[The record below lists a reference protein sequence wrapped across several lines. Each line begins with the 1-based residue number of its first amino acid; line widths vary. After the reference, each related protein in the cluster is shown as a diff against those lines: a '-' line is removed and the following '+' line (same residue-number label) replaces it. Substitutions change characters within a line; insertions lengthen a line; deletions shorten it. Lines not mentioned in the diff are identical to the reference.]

1 MMNEKIR
8 IAVRALDS
16 KKAMDLRLLRVDS
29 LTSLADYFLFC
40 SGTSVTQ
47 VKALADECEYQMK
60 EAGYPVSHREGRES
74 GNWILLDFGDHE
86 KIQKLDDAFYA
97 SRVTNEILFPTAAG
111 PCAWTA
117 SVCFGGPDL
126 KTVYIGA
133 LKETSI
139 PFFRTPVAGLP
150 MVHWNEAYRK

>member
-74 GNWILLDFGDHE
+74 GNWILLDFGDLYVLQSFHYHQRIHLY
-86 KIQKLDDAFYA
+86 KIRKLHKSFTKWKVIY
-97 SRVTNEILFPTAAG
+97 SNNSKILQ
-111 PCAWTA
+111 W
-117 SVCFGGPDL
+117 
-126 KTVYIGA
+126 Y
-133 LKETSI
+133 
-139 PFFRTPVAGLP
+139 
-150 MVHWNEAYRK
+150 

>member
-16 KKAMDLRLLRVDS
+16 KKAMYLRLLRVDS

-74 GNWILLDFGDHE
+74 GNWILLDFGDLLVHVFQPKVRE
-86 KIQKLDDAFYA
+86 FYKLEHFWKDGEA
-97 SRVTNEILFPTAAG
+97 V
-111 PCAWTA
+111 
-117 SVCFGGPDL
+117 DL
-126 KTVYIGA
+126 APY
-133 LKETSI
+133 LEETEHGI
-139 PFFRTPVAGLP
+139 RF
-150 MVHWNEAYRK
+150 

>member
-1 MMNEKIR
+1 MMNEKIG

-16 KKAMDLRLLRVDS
+16 KKAMDLRLLRVNS

-74 GNWILLDFGDHE
+74 GNWILLDFGDLLVHVFQPKVRE
-86 KIQKLDDAFYA
+86 FYKLEHFWKDGEA
-97 SRVTNEILFPTAAG
+97 V
-111 PCAWTA
+111 
-117 SVCFGGPDL
+117 DL
-126 KTVYIGA
+126 APY
-133 LKETSI
+133 LEET
-139 PFFRTPVAGLP
+139 
-150 MVHWNEAYRK
+150 

>member
-1 MMNEKIR
+1 MNEKIR

-60 EAGYPVSHREGRES
+60 EAGHPVSHREGRES
-74 GNWILLDFGDHE
+74 GNWILLDFGDLIVHLFDKE
-86 KIQKLDDAFYA
+86 NRSFYNLE
-97 SRVTNEILFPTAAG
+97 RIWRDGKQIDP
-111 PCAWTA
+111 
-117 SVCFGGPDL
+117 
-126 KTVYIGA
+126 
-133 LKETSI
+133 ET
-139 PFFRTPVAGLP
+139 LL
-150 MVHWNEAYRK
+150 